1 MFRGLVGEKRV
12 PKYSDRE
19 LYRRY
24 LKRLIPFK
32 RSILLIVLF
41 ILLLTASDIIQPLM
55 VGFTVDEL
63 EKINPSFIF
72 IVTAGTSYLILRFI
86 QFIAFFLHRRELGKF
101 TPIFLEKLR
110 LDIFDSIQR
119 EDMSFFDTYQSAE
132 LNTRISND
140 ALDFANTI
148 ALIADF
154 IGNVL
159 ISFITF
165 GILIWLNP
173 MLSIITAISVPFIVF
188 SMIFLRKLSRKVS
201 IAYRK
206 AIESVNGEMV
216 EAIEGIQVSKS
227 YGQESVISDNFEKTN
242 ENYFKTNFRM
252 TSVTHSR
259 RPLVSTISSITLLIV
274 IYLGTLQIS
283 GNGNGIKS
291 AGTILMYILYLQRF
305 FRPILILSNF
315 FPQLASGMAAFE
327 RILEILD
334 YKPRVKQNINAVEVT
349 GLDGAIEFENVDFLY
364 KKDQQIFKN
373 FNLKIAKGEK
383 LAIVGQ
389 TGAGKTSLVAL
400 LARYYEFQ
408 SGTIKIDG
416 RDIRDIT
423 LKSYRRNLGMV
434 EQDSFLFW
442 GTIEENIKYGRQD
455 ATEEDVMRAIK
466 AVHAEEFI
474 EYLPE
479 GIKTQVGERG
489 KGLSMGQRQLVSFA
503 RAILTD
509 PKILILDEATSSVDA
524 YTEAIIQEALE
535 VLLSDR
541 TSIIIAHRLSTI
553 VNADRIIVMDDGQII
568 EEGSHKSLLEK
579 GGKYAQLYKQ
589 YFEHQS
595 LEWHNKKVD

>member
-41 ILLLTASDIIQPLM
+41 ILLLTTSDIFQPLM
-55 VGFTVDEL
+55 VGFAVDEF
-63 EKINPSFIF
+63 EKINPSFFF

-101 TPIFLEKLR
+101 TPFFLEQLR
-110 LDIFDSIQR
+110 LDVFDKIQE
-119 EDMSFFDTYQSAE
+119 EDMSFYDTYQSAE

-154 IGNVL
+154 IGNVV

-173 MLSIITAISVPFIVF
+173 MLSIITAISIPFIVF

-227 YGQESVISDNFEKTN
+227 YGQETTISDNFEKTN

-259 RPLVSTISSITLLIV
+259 RPLVSTISSITLLI
-274 IYLGTLQIS
+274 IIFLGTMQIS
-283 GNGNGIKS
+283 DGLES

-327 RILEILD
+327 RILEIMD
-334 YKPRVKQNINAVEVT
+334 YEPRVKQNPTAVDVN
-349 GLDGAIEFENVDFLY
+349 GLNGVIEFENVDFSYNEGQWIL
-364 KKDQQIFKN
+364 KN

-383 LAIVGQ
+383 LAVVGQ

-408 SGTIKIDG
+408 NGTIKIDG
-416 RDIRDIT
+416 RDIRDMT

-503 RAILTD
+503 RALLTD

-553 VNADRIIVMDDGQII
+553 VNADRIIVMDGGQII
-568 EEGSHKSLLEK
+568 EEGSHDSLLNK
-579 GGKYAQLYKQ
+579 GGKYSQLYKQ

-595 LEWHNKKVD
+595 LEWHDKKKV